1 MGLLSGFNP
10 HPTSWLGASWE
21 SELAGRYLAWFQSSP
36 NREAG
41 CSLDYSANSCC
52 KFQSSPNLLVRCSLI
67 FPRIMKVGFFNSHPT
82 SGLGAMSPSFQL
94 LLVDVS
100 ILTQLLG
107 WVQCC
112 LSYPSFKSHPNLQ
125 AGCSACT
132 VRLLPAF
139 SCFNPHPTCW
149 MGAAPGG
156 TEWGGML
163 LLVSI
168 FTQPIGWVQLSQHEQ
183 VAICRGFNPH
193 PTERLDAT

>member
-1 MGLLSGFNP
+1 MPLFQSSPNLSAGCNQRADPHTVIHRSFNPHPTSRLGVASRTGRLLGLLSGFNP

-112 LSYPSFKSHPNLQ
+112 RIPVSSLTPTS
-125 AGCSACT
+125 
-132 VRLLPAF
+132 RL
-139 SCFNPHPTCW
+139 
-149 MGAAPGG
+149 GAAR
-156 TEWGGML
+156 
-163 LLVSI
+163 
-168 FTQPIGWVQLSQHEQ
+168 
-183 VAICRGFNPH
+183 AR
-193 PTERLDAT
+193 